1 MSTNQLTSKIIGAAI
16 EVHKHLGP
24 GLLEHA
30 YHESLAYEL
39 SQRGLNVVSE
49 KSLPV
54 IYKTLE
60 IKNGYRVD
68 LIIENSVIVEV
79 KAIDRVMDV
88 HRSQILTY
96 MRMAECKTG
105 LLINFH
111 VKLLK
116 EGIERFVL

>member
-1 MSTNQLTSKIIGAAI
+1 MSTNHLTSKIIGAAI

-30 YHESLAYEL
+30 YHESLVFEL
-39 SQRGLNVVSE
+39 SQRGFNVVSE

-54 IYKTLE
+54 VYKTLE

-68 LIIENSVIVEV
+68 LIVENSVIVEV
-79 KAIDRVMDV
+79 KSVERLVDV

-96 MRMAECKTG
+96 MRMSECRIG
-105 LLINFH
+105 LLLNFH

-116 EGIERFVL
+116 HGIERFVL